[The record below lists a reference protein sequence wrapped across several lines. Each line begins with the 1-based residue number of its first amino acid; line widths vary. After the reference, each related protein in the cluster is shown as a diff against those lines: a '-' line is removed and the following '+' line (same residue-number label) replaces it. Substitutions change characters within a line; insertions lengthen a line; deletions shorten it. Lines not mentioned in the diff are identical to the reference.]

1 MSQPRSHVN
10 VTERDGEGRVVHDSR
25 VDGPGRAPRPLT
37 AASVSPW
44 KPLHLPTRR
53 EPTAEET
60 EMLREYNAIF
70 GEHQKQGPPP
80 AEER

>member
-1 MSQPRSHVN
+1 MGHPRSHVN
-10 VTERDGEGRVVHDSR
+10 VIERDAEGRVVYNSR
-25 VDGPGRAPRPLT
+25 LDGPRRAPRPLT

-44 KPLHLPTRR
+44 KPLHHPTRR

-80 AEER
+80 PEQR